1 MVERVFESHHLDVA
15 GSPLHY
21 RQSTPP
27 GSLGAGGLLQRG
39 SLLFLHGAGG
49 AESALP
55 CLSRFAA
62 ELPVLVPDHPGFGQ
76 SPDPAWLDNIH
87 DAAYAYLDFL
97 EALDLRN
104 VHLVGTSLGGWLALE
119 IAVRNADWLA
129 SLTVIG
135 ACGIRPGQIPTGDLF
150 MWSPEDRVRNLVADP
165 ALAERILALP
175 QTEAQQE
182 RALRNHFTTAKL
194 AWEPRFFDPHLE
206 KWLHRLRLPTQVIWG
221 AEDRLFPLEYGQRLA
236 QLIPGARFSVIE
248 RCGHL
253 PQVERPDE
261 LVALLQQSMRNSR

>member
-1 MVERVFESHHLDVA
+1 MVEPVFESRCLDVA
-15 GSPLHY
+15 GSALHY
-21 RQSTPP
+21 RRSSAPP
-27 GSLGAGGLLQRG
+27 AELPQRG
-39 SLLFLHGAGG
+39 TLLFLHGAGG

-55 CLSRFAA
+55 FLARVAKD
-62 ELPVLVPDHPGFGQ
+62 LPVLVPDHPGFGH

-97 EALDLRN
+97 EALDLRD
-104 VHLVGTSLGGWLALE
+104 VHLVGASLGGWLAME
-119 IAVRNADWLA
+119 IAVRNTDRLA
-129 SLTVIG
+129 SLTLIG

-150 MWSPEDRVRNLVADP
+150 MWSPEERVRKLVADP
-165 ALAERILALP
+165 ALAELMLSLP

-221 AEDRLFPLEYGQRLA
+221 AEDRLFPLEYGRRLA
-236 QLIPGARFSVIE
+236 QLIPGARLDVIE
-248 RCGHL
+248 HCGHL
-253 PQVERPDE
+253 PQVERPEE
-261 LVALLQQSMRNSR
+261 LAALLRRQWRKSR